1 MHSISVLYFSFIN
14 FTALLTELISPYSLI
29 SSIDLKISSSEL
41 NKHFFKSYPFLQKEI
56 IFFDSKIT
64 SFLFDWRSGTASK
77 AQRKSFRARMMGIK
91 RKDGTFAYKD
101 KTSPAYWALNYL
113 W

>member
-1 MHSISVLYFSFIN
+1 MS
-14 FTALLTELISPYSLI
+14 TTKP
-29 SSIDLKISSSEL
+29 L
-41 NKHFFKSYPFLQKEI
+41 NKPFKSKVKGKKFSVYVK
-56 IFFDSKIT
+56 DGDKIKKVN
-64 SFLFDWRSGTASK
+64 FGAKGMDDWRSGTATK
-77 AQRKSFRARMMGIK
+77 EQRKSFRARMKGIK